1 MQVKLPWNLE
11 LEQQILGALLI
22 KDSLMFDLTEEI
34 DADDFWDPGHQA
46 IFRTIE
52 SLVFGGKR
60 ANAAL
65 IRDYLGAKEA
75 KVKVDEAYLDSLTS
89 AVASL
94 TDTTHYARQVADL
107 ARRRRLI
114 TALMEGAGELG
125 QLDPKVSSQSLI
137 DKIETDILGASRVDT
152 NSVRRLGEY
161 AQRSV
166 ARVIDNID
174 RPTPQTAG
182 FKWGL
187 TAVQNVAGPLLP
199 GKLVILGGRPGSG
212 KSALAG
218 MAAESFGEQ
227 SPGYVQSLEME
238 GEEWADRLMS
248 HYADIAAWRIGVA
261 GLNEAEVE
269 RLQDA
274 ATRLRQLPVW
284 IDQKPRLT
292 IDQIR
297 ARAIRYKHKYGIKW
311 MIVDHIHLIRPASK
325 KTDKIEAVSEIADEL
340 KQTAKS
346 LGVGV
351 LALAQLNRGVR
362 DRDDGRPRASDLLY
376 YSSIEPHADSIIF
389 THRPEIALGERKPD
403 SSSSG
408 SKLDEWEGKMRK
420 AKGRAEII
428 NAKRRQGESY
438 LTSECLFDGPGM
450 RFVDLQ
456 TKYTPVETAGELIAR
471 Y

>member
-1 MQVKLPWNLE
+1 MQPRLPYNIE
-11 LEQQILGALLI
+11 LEMQILGALLI

-34 DADDFWDPGHQA
+34 DADDFYDPGHQA

-137 DKIETDILGASRVDT
+137 DKIETDILGASRVDQT
-152 NSVRRLGEY
+152 SLRKLGDW

-166 ARVIDNID
+166 ARVIDHLD
-174 RPTPQTAG
+174 RPSSKTG
-182 FKWGL
+182 GLKWGL
-187 TAVQNVAGPLLP
+187 TAVDDVAGPLLP

-212 KSALAG
+212 KSAMAG

-227 SPGYVQSLEME
+227 APGVVFSMEMS
-238 GEEWADRLMS
+238 GEEIAERLMAIHS
-248 HYADIAAWRIGVA
+248 DIPAWRINMGQV
-261 GLNEAEVE
+261 NEANVE
-269 RLQDA
+269 ALVDA
-274 ATRLRQLPVW
+274 ASRLRSLPVW
-284 IDQKPRLT
+284 VDQRPRLT

-297 ARAIRYKHKYGIKW
+297 SRAIRYKHKFEISW
-311 MIVDHIHLIRPASK
+311 LILDHIHIARPSNK
-325 KTDKIEAVSEIADEL
+325 KMDKFEAVDEICSSLKEL
-340 KQTAKS
+340 AKD
-346 LGVGV
+346 LKVGV
-351 LALAQLNRGVR
+351 LALAQLNKELRHR
-362 DRDDGRPRASDLLY
+362 EDGRPRAGDLLY
-376 YSSIEPHADSIIF
+376 YSAIEPHADTIIF
-389 THRPEIALGERKPD
+389 THRPEIALAEKKPD
-403 SSSSG
+403 SSDPDDRRFVAWKSQM
-408 SKLDEWEGKMRK
+408 DAAAGK
-420 AKGRAEII
+420 AEII
-428 NAKRRQGESY
+428 NSKRRQGKSY
-438 LTSECLFDGPGM
+438 DTRECLFEGSKM
-450 RFVDLQ
+450 MFVDLQ
-456 TKYTPVETAGELIAR
+456 ASARTAGDIIR
-471 Y
+471 SY